1 MCNHSAFLLCR
12 SVVPSPLHR
21 ETLHGIWA
29 ALILPWT
36 DDDRLDEPRFR
47 AEIRAYAGTGIQ
59 GIYTGGTTGEFY
71 AQDDDTFRRVATIA
85 CAEGHAIGLSVQI
98 GCTALS
104 TRVVRER
111 IRWAIDAGANGIQL
125 ALPFWLELADVEIV
139 DFLRAAADEA
149 GDTALILYQ
158 TLRAKRKVGPELLGQ
173 IAEQI
178 PTLAGTKDTGCSLD
192 ELCEMLRHAPG
203 LAIFGG
209 EHDLTAR
216 MLSGGRGAYCSITG
230 LNARRVRELYQLVA
244 QGRHAEAA
252 PLQEAIRRY
261 TFELLLP
268 MVREG
273 LWDSAVDRVQRVAAG
288 VDVGLRCQRP
298 YRSATSEH
306 VARLLAWCA
315 QHTPELLP

>member
-1 MCNHSAFLLCR
+1 MCNHSAFLLCS
-12 SVVPSPLHR
+12 SVAPPPLHR
-21 ETLHGIWA
+21 ETLHGVWA

-36 DDDRLDEPRFR
+36 DDDQLDEARFE
-47 AEIRAYAGTGIQ
+47 AEIRAYQGTGIQ

-71 AQDDDTFRRVATIA
+71 AQDDATFRRVTAIA
-85 CAEGHAIGLSVQI
+85 CHEGHAIGLGVQI

-111 IRWAIDAGANGIQL
+111 IRMAVAAGADGIQL
-125 ALPFWLELADVEIV
+125 AMPFWLELSDVEIV
-139 DFLRAAADEA
+139 DFLRAAANEA

-173 IAEQI
+173 LAEQL

-192 ELCEMLRHAPG
+192 ELREMLRHAPG

-209 EHDLTAR
+209 EHDLIPR
-216 MLSGGRGAYCSITG
+216 MQTGGRGTYSSITG
-230 LNARRVRELYQLVA
+230 LNARRVCELYQLA
-244 QGRHAEAA
+244 ALGRFEEAA
-252 PLQEAIRRY
+252 ALQEAIRRY
-261 TFELLLP
+261 TFELLVP

-273 LWDSAVDRVQRVAAG
+273 LWDSAVDRVQRVAGG
-288 VDVGLRCQRP
+288 VNVGLRCQAP
-298 YRSATSEH
+298 YRSATPEH
-306 VARLLAWCA
+306 VARLLDWCG